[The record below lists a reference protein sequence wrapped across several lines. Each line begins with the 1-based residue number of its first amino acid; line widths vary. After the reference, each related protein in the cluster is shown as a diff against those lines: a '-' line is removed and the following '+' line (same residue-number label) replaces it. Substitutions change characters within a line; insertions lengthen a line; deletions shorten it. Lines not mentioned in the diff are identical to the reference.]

1 MENIV
6 FTVRPTHLPGESFW
20 SYLRRLAN
28 QNGIPFLTMLNR
40 IKVWQQKSVQRADFS
55 LLDITPGSV
64 LNMEQLSV
72 LTGHS
77 VEKLL
82 NATFAPLL
90 RTFGASQEVQRAR
103 FVSGMILDTFR
114 FCPLCLEEAIYF
126 RLLWKLA
133 PVSSCVHHG
142 VFLVDKCPHCKQRAS
157 FRDVELLDVCPQ
169 CGFSLIK
176 SQAQPIDNS
185 ERKQQHWINKALST
199 LLEPGNQH
207 IEPHEAAMRLLYLL
221 CERKP
226 YFDRQLAEAALPTVL
241 PTLLQHARDSLSQ
254 KRTLH
259 LSFLLNTLYKHHL
272 LMNDFLQTTVS
283 DSFVES
289 VRQGLVRRDDQLSCL
304 APWCDGYQRPGTL
317 VKTGT
322 TLKRRKSGETLLY
335 YLSCTKCGC
344 EYAIDDDGELQE
356 RTYFIEGYQALRTVS
371 VPLNG
376 IKPLARSL
384 CFTEDKIRRCLA
396 YFCTRMEPH
405 ELNGAWVEVDTS
417 LLERVLNDIGKGTKL
432 KAIQQWDCW
441 EGYQQF
447 LVYRFHSEVMLA
459 LIKLKRPRPSKRSDS
474 AVKREKVREALDAL
488 MERDE
493 EITIAAVCDI
503 VEVCPETIRNWGC
516 NDFIAE
522 AKQIQ
527 WERRTQCRKDEICEK
542 VENYLSNDS
551 ATFITS
557 GAVYNI
563 IGIKRTVLWRIAPEI
578 TAYIHEQIVQ
588 HNRKIK
594 SVVDG

>member
-1 MENIV
+1 MGNIV
-6 FTVRPTHLPGESFW
+6 FTVRPTPLPGESFW

-28 QNGIPFLTMLNR
+28 QNGIPFLTMLNS

-64 LNMEQLSV
+64 LNMKQLSD

-77 VEKLL
+77 VTKLL
-82 NATFAPLL
+82 EATFAPLM
-90 RTFGASQEVQRAR
+90 RTFGVSQEVQRAR

-114 FCPLCLEEAIYF
+114 FCPQCLEEAMYF
-126 RLLWKLA
+126 RLLWKMV
-133 PVSSCVHHG
+133 PVTSCVQHG
-142 VFLVDKCPHCKQRAS
+142 VFLVDRCPHCKEQVS
-157 FRDVELLDVCPQ
+157 FRDVELLSVCPH
-169 CGFSLIK
+169 CGFPFIK
-176 SQAQPIDNS
+176 SQAQPIHDS
-185 ERKQQHWINKALST
+185 EQEQQHWINEALCT
-199 LLEPGNQH
+199 LFELDNQR
-207 IEPHEAAMRLLYLL
+207 IEPHEVAMRLLYLL
-221 CERKP
+221 CRRKSF
-226 YFDRQLAEAALPTVL
+226 FDRQLVEASLPSVL

-259 LSFLLNTLYKHHL
+259 LSFLLNTLYEHHL
-272 LMNDFLQTTVS
+272 SINNFLQTTVP

-289 VRQGLVRRDDQLSCL
+289 VRQEVVRRADQLSCL

-335 YLSCTKCGC
+335 YLACTECGC
-344 EYAIDDDGELQE
+344 EYAIDEDGELQE
-356 RTYFIEGYQALRTVS
+356 RTNFIEGYQALRTVS

-376 IKPLARSL
+376 IKPLTRSL

-405 ELNGAWVEVDTS
+405 ELNCARIEVDTS
-417 LLERVLNDIGKGTKL
+417 LLERVLNDIGKGTNL

-441 EGYQQF
+441 ESYQQF
-447 LVYRFHSEVMLA
+447 LVYRFHSEVMRA
-459 LIKLKRPRPSKRSDS
+459 LIELKRPRPSKRSDS
-474 AVKREKVREALDAL
+474 IVKREKVRKALDVL
-488 MERDE
+488 RERDE
-493 EITIAAVCDI
+493 EITIAAVCEI
-503 VEVCPETIRNWGC
+503 VKVCPETIRNWKC

-527 WERRTQCRKDEICEK
+527 WERRTLYRKDEICEK
-542 VENYLSNDS
+542 VDNYLLNNS
-551 ATFITS
+551 ATFMTS
-557 GAVYNI
+557 GAVYNL
-563 IGIKRTVLWRIAPEI
+563 IGTKRTVLWRVAPEI
-578 TAYIHEQIVQ
+578 TAYIHDQIVQ

-594 SVVDG
+594 SVADG